1 MRFRGFGV
9 RKEEQPGARRSV
21 RREAFFPVL
30 CRGPGWLLRLAAFLM
45 LALPLGGTAQA
56 QSFVQ
61 QFALG
66 GGFVSPEALGM
77 PPGSAPPDLDEPEVG
92 DDTETAPSFS
102 DGKAQDSSGKKAQP
116 PAARAPAKRFH
127 AGQSHEA
134 APPLPLGQRLRR
146 VLRDSPLGGGRD
158 FWFERNHPTDV
169 YFLAFESTARDRF
182 LSFGAKH
189 AVRGTLNEPGWRFL
203 STLGIKVAAY
213 DPTLDTRASR
223 VELARLLPGYEIRL
237 GSLTLSAYAGLG
249 YARSDSAGVL
259 ATGRFGRYGLSA
271 LGEFWQDWS
280 RIAPALG
287 RFTSGYV
294 ILESANRSAALG
306 IRHGMQVA
314 ALPFLIGPEASWSGG
329 RTVLARGA
337 RLHSAY
343 RKQRL
348 GLHASEIPL
357 FAARLRLS
365 GGVEWRERGKT
376 SGYAEMAAYIAY

>member
-1 MRFRGFGV
+1 M
-9 RKEEQPGARRSV
+9 
-21 RREAFFPVL
+21 RREAFFRAL
-30 CRGPGWLLRLAAFLM
+30 LRGPGWLLGLAAFLL
-45 LALPLGGTAQA
+45 LAHPMVGTAQA
-56 QSFVQ
+56 QRFVQ

-66 GGFVSPEALGM
+66 SGFFSPEALGM

-92 DDTETAPSFS
+92 DDPETAPSFS
-102 DGKAQDSSGKKAQP
+102 NGPAQDLSGEKAP
-116 PAARAPAKRFH
+116 VPAVRVPAKRLH
-127 AGQSHEA
+127 AGQRHET

-146 VLRDSPLGGGRD
+146 VLRDSALGGGRD
-158 FWFERNHPTDV
+158 FWFERKHPTDV
-169 YFLAFESTARDRF
+169 YFLAFESAARDRF

-213 DPTLDTRASR
+213 DPTLNTRASR

-249 YARSDSAGVL
+249 YARSDSTGAL

-271 LGEFWQDWS
+271 LGEFWQEWS
-280 RIAPALG
+280 QIAPALG
-287 RFTSGYV
+287 RFTSGYM
-294 ILESANRSAALG
+294 ILESANRSAAVG

-329 RTVLARGA
+329 RNVQARGA

-357 FAARLRLS
+357 FATRLRLS